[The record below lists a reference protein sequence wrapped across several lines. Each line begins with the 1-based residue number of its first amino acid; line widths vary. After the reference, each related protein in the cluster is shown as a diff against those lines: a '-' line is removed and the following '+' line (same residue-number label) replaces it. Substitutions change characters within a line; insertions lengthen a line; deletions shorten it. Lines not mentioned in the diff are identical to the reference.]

1 MGCKCGVTLRLR
13 KSEAKRKGKVKD
25 RYAELGRVRIKN
37 CVQCFCLADSLY
49 RTDKLIVNTK
59 SYLLYGY
66 PIFYLRFLSHSVMI
80 PTRKHYTLGY
90 SKPRILTCNVV
101 SQNCQILVIQR
112 QGRCRD
118 SKAKKT
124 PNV

>member
-1 MGCKCGVTLRLR
+1 MTLRLR

-37 CVQCFCLADSLY
+37 CVQYFCLADSLY
-49 RTDKLIVNTK
+49 RTNKLIVNTK

-80 PTRKHYTLGY
+80 PTRKY
-90 SKPRILTCNVV
+90 
-101 SQNCQILVIQR
+101 
-112 QGRCRD
+112 
-118 SKAKKT
+118 
-124 PNV
+124 